1 MIESTKRT
9 IIFERIF
16 IVKKNTQ
23 RMSTDSGS
31 VKICNNCKE
40 TISKYIYL
48 GFHSNVWEHDIIS
61 ECIISE
67 DDWNDM
73 TKYNKLNFLPLE
85 SDI

>member
-1 MIESTKRT
+1 MNQQNEQLYLKE
-9 IIFERIF
+9 FLYL
-16 IVKKNTQ
+16 KKKTQ

-31 VKICNNCKE
+31 EKICSNCNK

-48 GFHSNVWEHDIIS
+48 GFHSNVWEH
-61 ECIISE
+61 ECTVSE